1 MLKGDEKMQKSVL
14 DLLMGL
20 VVVEE
25 EEAAAGDDDGD
36 VVAWPKPS
44 RDSDS
49 AT

>member
-1 MLKGDEKMQKSVL
+1 MQKSVL

-36 VVAWPKPS
+36 VVA
-44 RDSDS
+44 
-49 AT
+49 